1 MDQAYVILWMI
12 DSTDTQRRF
21 EELKADIL
29 PHCEGKKMIILF
41 NKSDLLLAT
50 QKEEL
55 SAIFADMKV
64 ENYLSQQRKGKYN
77 DSGKEVSTGSCLT
90 GSQPK
95 RYYHYK
101 CTPLRSINTSIGFYS

>member
-1 MDQAYVILWMI
+1 
-12 DSTDTQRRF
+12 
-21 EELKADIL
+21 
-29 PHCEGKKMIILF
+29 MIILF
-41 NKSDLLLAT
+41 NKSDLLLAI

-64 ENYLSQQRKGKYN
+64 EKLFISAKKRENITILEKKLVQAAA
-77 DSGKEVSTGSCLT
+77 LT
-90 GSQPK
+90 RNQPK

>member
-1 MDQAYVILWMI
+1 
-12 DSTDTQRRF
+12 
-21 EELKADIL
+21 
-29 PHCEGKKMIILF
+29 MIILF

-64 ENYLSQQRKGKYN
+64 EKLFISAKKRENITILEKKLVQAAALPEVNQN
-77 DSGKEVSTGSCLT
+77 DIII
-90 GSQPK
+90 
-95 RYYHYK
+95 YK

>member
-1 MDQAYVILWMI
+1 MI
-12 DSTDTQRRF
+12 DSTDAQRRF

-64 ENYLSQQRKGKYN
+64 GKTIYLSKEKGKYN